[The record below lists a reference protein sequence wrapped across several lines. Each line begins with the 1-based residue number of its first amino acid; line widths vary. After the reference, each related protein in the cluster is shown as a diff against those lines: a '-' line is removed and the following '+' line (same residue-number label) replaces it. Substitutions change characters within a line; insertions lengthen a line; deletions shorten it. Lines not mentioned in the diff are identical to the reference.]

1 MPKSKYPKRGMRVKT
16 TLKKQTR
23 VKSTKAKAKKK
34 K

>member
-16 TLKKQTR
+16 TLKNGTR
-23 VKSTKAKAKKK
+23 VKTTKTKKK